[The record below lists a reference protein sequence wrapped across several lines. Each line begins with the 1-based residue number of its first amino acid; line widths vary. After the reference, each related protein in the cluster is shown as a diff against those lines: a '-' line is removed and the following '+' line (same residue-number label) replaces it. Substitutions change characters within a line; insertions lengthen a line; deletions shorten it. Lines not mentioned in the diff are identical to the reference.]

1 MKHYMRFMKIL
12 LIWTLICLLGLPLWE
27 VKASTSPPETFSES
41 IVVLDVASGQVIY
54 DKNGLSRHMIAST
67 TKVMTALLAYENLEM
82 DQMVTIGPNPP
93 YALGSSMGFLENEEI
108 MVSDLLYAL
117 ILHSANDAAEALAE
131 AVDGT
136 KEKFAERMTK
146 RAHEIGA
153 TDTVFHNPSGLS
165 DSENLENNN
174 YTTAKDLSL
183 IMAEVLK
190 YDELIEL
197 GQKKS
202 HMFPLTNIVADSN
215 RWATNKNQMLYP
227 NNKFYYEPIIFGKT
241 GWTPDA
247 GFSWTA
253 IAEKDGRRLVVTM
266 LEAPNQA
273 TYWQESKALLEWAFQ
288 ETEVHKLYSKGQLLE
303 NTMLSNGESVPL
315 FAKDDFYY
323 VSGTDNPPM
332 PVINFDGLEISQNY
346 KAGETVHVAKVTLGQ
361 EVIGEIELVCEDN
374 IHLIAS
380 EGEETPEGEAEE
392 SKSSIFSHPVVK
404 VVSLLIFSII
414 LLGSLLFLLGLVLRK
429 RRRRVRTKKMSNK
442 RLQYLKQLEE
452 TRRV

>member
-1 MKHYMRFMKIL
+1 MRFMKFL
-12 LIWTLICLLGLPLWE
+12 LILTLIFSLGLPPWE
-27 VKASTSPPETFSES
+27 VKANTNLPETFSES
-41 IVVLDVASGQVIY
+41 IVVLDVDSGQVVY

-67 TKVMTALLAYENLEM
+67 TKVMTALLAYENLKM
-82 DQMVTIGPNPP
+82 DQMVTIGANPP
-93 YALGSSMGFLENEEI
+93 YALGSSMGFKEGEEV
-108 MVSDLLYAL
+108 MVIDLLYAL

-131 AVDGT
+131 AIDGT
-136 KEKFAERMTK
+136 KEKFAVRMTE

-153 TDTVFHNPSGLS
+153 TDTIFHNPSGLS

-183 IMAEVLK
+183 IMAEILK

-202 HMFPLTNIVADSN
+202 YMLPLTNLVADSN
-215 RWATNKNQMLYP
+215 RWATNKNQMLYL
-227 NNKFYYEPIIFGKT
+227 NNKFYYEPILFGKT

-266 LEAPNQA
+266 LKAPNQE

-303 NTMLSNGESVPL
+303 NAILTNGESVPL

-323 VSGTDNPPM
+323 VSDTENPPM
-332 PVINFDGLEISQNY
+332 PVIDFEGLEISQNY

-380 EGEETPEGEAEE
+380 EGEETPEEEAE
-392 SKSSIFSHPVVK
+392 SKSSFFSHPFVR
-404 VVSLLIFSII
+404 VVSLLFLSIFLIA
-414 LLGSLLFLLGLVLRK
+414 SLLFLLVLVLRK
-429 RRRRVRTKKMSNK
+429 RQRRVRIKKMSNK
-442 RLQYLKQLEE
+442 RLQYLKKLEG
-452 TRRV
+452 TRKL

>member
-1 MKHYMRFMKIL
+1 
-12 LIWTLICLLGLPLWE
+12 
-27 VKASTSPPETFSES
+27 
-41 IVVLDVASGQVIY
+41 
-54 DKNGLSRHMIAST
+54 
-67 TKVMTALLAYENLEM
+67 
-82 DQMVTIGPNPP
+82 
-93 YALGSSMGFLENEEI
+93 
-108 MVSDLLYAL
+108 
-117 ILHSANDAAEALAE
+117 
-131 AVDGT
+131 
-136 KEKFAERMTK
+136 
-146 RAHEIGA
+146 
-153 TDTVFHNPSGLS
+153 
-165 DSENLENNN
+165 
-174 YTTAKDLSL
+174 
-183 IMAEVLK
+183 
-190 YDELIEL
+190 
-197 GQKKS
+197 
-202 HMFPLTNIVADSN
+202 
-215 RWATNKNQMLYP
+215 
-227 NNKFYYEPIIFGKT
+227 
-241 GWTPDA
+241 
-247 GFSWTA
+247 
-253 IAEKDGRRLVVTM
+253 M
-266 LEAPNQA
+266 LETPNQA